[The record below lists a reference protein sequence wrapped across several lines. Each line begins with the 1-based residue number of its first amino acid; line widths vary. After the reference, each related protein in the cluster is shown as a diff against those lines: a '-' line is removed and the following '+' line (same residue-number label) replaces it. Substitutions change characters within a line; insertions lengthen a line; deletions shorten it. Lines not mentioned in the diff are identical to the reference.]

1 MKYFVKRYK
10 MFLIVLVLMGI
21 FFIFDRNLGRMAFEK
36 AGFTVKEMLLVIPPI
51 FVLLGLLDVW
61 IPRETMMRFMG
72 EESGLKG
79 VLLAFLLGSAAAGPL
94 YGAFPVASV
103 FMRKGVKFSNI
114 LVFIGAWSTTKIPL
128 VLFEVE
134 AMGVKFALTRLALN
148 IPGILIIAWT
158 LSALLSDRQIQEIYS
173 LNTEKH
179 I

>member
-1 MKYFVKRYK
+1 
-10 MFLIVLVLMGI
+10 
-21 FFIFDRNLGRMAFEK
+21 
-36 AGFTVKEMLLVIPPI
+36 
-51 FVLLGLLDVW
+51 
-61 IPRETMMRFMG
+61 
-72 EESGLKG
+72 
-79 VLLAFLLGSAAAGPL
+79 
-94 YGAFPVASV
+94 
-103 FMRKGVKFSNI
+103 
-114 LVFIGAWSTTKIPL
+114 VFIGAWSTTKIPL